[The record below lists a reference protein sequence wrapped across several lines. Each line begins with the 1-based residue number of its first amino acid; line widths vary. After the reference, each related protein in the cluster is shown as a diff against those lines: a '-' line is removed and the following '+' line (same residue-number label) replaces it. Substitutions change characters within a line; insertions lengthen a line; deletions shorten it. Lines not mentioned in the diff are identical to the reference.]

1 MVFYVIV
8 TIDETIDLTSF
19 YVISNMQ
26 VGNTICLSHL
36 HNFLYFVRSVQ
47 LKNQE
52 FKPCMNLSCIFP
64 KNEEVFDIHGCLWL

>member
-1 MVFYVIV
+1 MVFYVII
-8 TIDETIDLTSF
+8 TIDETIDLTSVD
-19 YVISNMQ
+19 VISNMQ
-26 VGNTICLSHL
+26 VGDTIYLSHL
-36 HNFLYFVRSVQ
+36 RNFLRSVQ